1 MAQPR
6 RNELRID
13 PEDRVPISGED
24 RPSRNRDRQQP
35 DDDDDPLPPPRRGG
49 GREGSGRPRRG
60 AATRKSA
67 SPPRR
72 GGRRRLGW
80 ILFRWAMV
88 AAIWGAVVLAGIFA
102 YFSLTLPDTR
112 DLMTATRKP
121 SVTLLAADGSLI
133 ATFGDLFGEPLKL
146 REMSPWVPQAV
157 LATEDR
163 RFYSHFGVDVVGLTR
178 AAVVNFR
185 AGRVVQGGSTLT
197 QQLAKNLF
205 LTPERTT
212 TRKIQEALLALW
224 LERKFTKD
232 QILEIYLNRVYFGSG
247 AYGVDAAARRYF
259 GKSGRELNVYEAAV
273 IAGLL
278 KAPSRF
284 SPARDRDR
292 AAQRAE
298 QVLANMVDAGYLTAA
313 QAATA
318 QRQSTRLAAVA
329 GTRPGTRYF
338 ADYLIEFIGD
348 FGGAA
353 KISDLLVRTTLDPRL
368 QAAAEAAVAEMLQRD
383 GPKAGVG
390 QAALVAM
397 SPDGAIRAM
406 VGGRDY
412 GESQFNRATQALR
425 QPGSSFKPF
434 VYLAALENGY
444 APNTRWS
451 DAPVRIGNWQPHN
464 YTRTYLGEVT
474 MAEALAQSLNT
485 VTVQVSERVG
495 RSRVAATARRLGI
508 SSDLTPDASIA
519 LGTSEATLVEMT
531 GAYAAFASGGLGA
544 WPYGVVEIKDN
555 RGNVL
560 FRRSGAGP
568 GRVISEQVA
577 GQMNEMLSG
586 VIGRG
591 TGRSAALDRPAA
603 GKTGTTQ
610 DYRDA
615 WFIGYTADLVAGVW
629 LGNDDNT
636 PMKRVTGGTLPAK
649 TWRSF
654 MLAATGGHPVRP
666 LPAAPSPG
674 WFSLD
679 GLFSAVSRQAD
690 PPAQS
695 SASAAAAASR
705 SSSSWSLPS
714 WSGGQS
720 GATPYNSGGGN

>member
-1 MAQPR
+1 MPQPR
-6 RNELRID
+6 RSDLRID
-13 PEDRVPISGED
+13 PEDRMPISGTD
-24 RPSRNRDRQQP
+24 RPSPNRGRQP
-35 DDDDDPLPPPRRGG
+35 DDGDPPPGG
-49 GREGSGRPRRG
+49 GRPRRG
-60 AATRKSA
+60 SGGSRKPA

-72 GGRRRLGW
+72 SGRRRIGW
-80 ILFRWAMV
+80 LLFRWAMV
-88 AAIWGAVVLAGIFA
+88 AAVWGAVILAGIFA

-146 REMSPWVPQAV
+146 REISPWLPQAV
-157 LATEDR
+157 IATEDR
-163 RFYSHFGVDVVGLTR
+163 RFYSHFGLDVIGLAR

-185 AGRVVQGGSTLT
+185 AGHVVQGGSTLT

-232 QILEIYLNRVYFGSG
+232 QILEIYLNRVYFGAG

-259 GKSGRELNVYEAAV
+259 GKSGRDLNVYESAV

-313 QAATA
+313 QAAAA
-318 QRQSTRLAAVA
+318 QRQSTQLAAVA

-338 ADYLIEFIGD
+338 ADYLIEFIAD

-353 KISDLLVRTTLDPRL
+353 KTSDLMVRTTLDPRV
-368 QAAAEAAVAEMLQRD
+368 QAAAENAVAEMLQRD

-412 GESQFNRATQALR
+412 GGSQFNRATQALR

-434 VYLAALENGY
+434 VYLAALESGY
-444 APNTRWS
+444 SPTSRWM
-451 DAPVRIGNWQPHN
+451 DAPVRFGNWQPHN
-464 YTRTYLGEVT
+464 YTRTYLGEIT
-474 MAEALAQSLNT
+474 MAEALAHSINT
-485 VTVQVSERVG
+485 VAVQVSEKVG
-495 RSRVAATARRLGI
+495 RSKVAATARRLGI
-508 SSDLTPDASIA
+508 SSDLVPDASIA
-519 LGTSEATLVEMT
+519 LGTSEATLIEMT

-544 WPYGVVEIKDN
+544 WPYGIVEIRDA

-560 FRRSGAGP
+560 FHRSGAGP
-568 GRVISEQVA
+568 GRVISEQAA

-586 VIGRG
+586 VIGHG
-591 TGRSAALDRPAA
+591 SGRSAALDRPAA

-654 MLAATGGHPVRP
+654 MLAATSVQPVRP

-679 GLFSAVSRQAD
+679 GLFGAVSRQVD
-690 PPAQS
+690 PAAQS
-695 SASAAAAASR
+695 AASAAPPPSR
-705 SSSSWSLPS
+705 QPSSWSVPS
-714 WSGGQS
+714 WSGGPS
-720 GATPYNSGGGN
+720 TAAPYNGGGGN